1 MKRLMD
7 RGVHKLLLIT
17 MIVVPAI
24 PLLLAVL
31 IGYYSYS
38 TTTEKLVVSA
48 IRQSAI
54 DHRDII
60 SAFLKERQAD
70 LQAYLNLIPPDHL
83 KRGLEH
89 DDIALMFKSAGG
101 VFQDLGLISP
111 NGVQMSYAGAY
122 ELIEKKYL
130 GAPWYQD
137 AVKNGYHVSD
147 VFLGYRNVPHFVVAV
162 TRLIDGKPWVLR
174 GTINPDIFRKLVD
187 GVKLGD
193 TGEAYI
199 VSLDGKFQTVRRS
212 GGRLLEND
220 FFKYPKQ
227 EKNIITFLGN
237 DHGVDYLFA
246 SALMNDGKWRLI
258 VRQKRADAFRSTNY
272 AGYTILII
280 LFCGGVV
287 IVVLAFFASRK
298 ICETLERQAGAV
310 CALENQLMRAARL
323 AELGEMSAGF
333 AHEINNP
340 LQIMKSDLALLE
352 MVLKDALSS
361 DFDPII
367 GDEVQDIADQL
378 KLQIDRCAGITRE
391 ILNFGRSSKPELQN
405 INLEVY
411 LPGVGAMVEK
421 KATVHGIQLSCAV
434 SPDTPSVEADPRQLQ
449 QVMVNLLNN
458 AIQAVIDRHGSKGGK
473 VSVEAMRGEDGSAI
487 IKVTDNGTGISSDN
501 LTKVFVPFF
510 STKAPGKGT
519 GLGLSV
525 CHTIIDTLGGELTV
539 ESVRNEGSVFT
550 IILPGINC

>member
-1 MKRLMD
+1 MKKQVY
-7 RGVHKLLLIT
+7 RGVHKLLLVS
-17 MIVVPAI
+17 MIIVPAI
-24 PLLLAVL
+24 PLLLAVT

-38 TTTEKLVVSA
+38 KTTEKLVVSA

-60 SAFLKERQAD
+60 SVFLKERQSD
-70 LQAYLNLIPPDHL
+70 LQEYLNLIPPEHL

-89 DDIALMFKSAGG
+89 EDIALMYKYAGG
-101 VFQDLGLISP
+101 VFQDLGLIAP
-111 NGVQMSYAGAY
+111 DGVQVSYAGAY
-122 ELIEKKYL
+122 ELAEKKYL
-130 GAPWYQD
+130 DAPWYQG
-137 AVKNGYHVSD
+137 AVKKGYYVSD
-147 VFLGYRNVPHFVVAV
+147 VYLGYRNVPHFVVAV
-162 TRLIDGKPWVLR
+162 MKRIDGKPWVLR

-199 VSLDGKFQTVRRS
+199 VSQDGKFQTARRS

-220 FFKYPKQ
+220 LFNYPFQK
-227 EKNIITFLGN
+227 KNIMSFLGN
-237 DHGVDYLFA
+237 DDGADYLFT

-258 VRQKRADAFRSTNY
+258 VRQKRVDAFRSTNN
-272 AGYTILII
+272 AGYTVLII
-280 LFCGGVV
+280 LLCGGAF

-298 ICETLERQAGAV
+298 IYETLERQAGDV
-310 CALENQLMRAARL
+310 CALENQLMRAVRL

-352 MVLKDALSS
+352 MVLEDVFSS
-361 DFDPII
+361 NCDPVIR
-367 GDEVQDIADQL
+367 DEVQDIADQL

-391 ILNFGRSSKPELQN
+391 ILNFGRSNKPELQN
-405 INLEVY
+405 INLAVY

-421 KATVHGIQLSCAV
+421 KAVVHGIQMSCTI
-434 SPDTPSVEADPRQLQ
+434 SPETPLIEADPGQLQ

-458 AIQAVIDRHGSKGGK
+458 AIHAVIDRHGSEGGK
-473 VSVEAMRGEDGSAI
+473 VRVDAARGADGSAV
-487 IKVTDNGTGISSDN
+487 IKVSDNGTGISPDYLN
-501 LTKVFVPFF
+501 KVFVPFF

-525 CHTIIDTLGGELTV
+525 CHTIITSLGGDLIV
-539 ESVRNEGSVFT
+539 ESVKNEGTVFT
-550 IILPGINC
+550 ITLPGINN

>member
-1 MKRLMD
+1 MKKLIDCR
-7 RGVHKLLLIT
+7 VHKLLLIS

-24 PLLLAVL
+24 PLLLAMF

-38 TTTEKLVVSA
+38 KTTEKLVVSA

-70 LQAYLNLIPPDHL
+70 LQSYLNLIPADHL
-83 KRGLEH
+83 EWGMDH
-89 DDIALMFKSAGG
+89 GDIALIFKNAGG
-101 VFQDLGLISP
+101 VFQDLGLIAP
-111 NGVQMSYAGAY
+111 DGVQISYSGEY
-122 ELIEKKYL
+122 ELTEKNYRD
-130 GAPWYQD
+130 ASWYQD
-137 AVKNGYHVSD
+137 TLKNGYHVSD

-174 GTINPDIFRKLVD
+174 GTVNSDIFRKLVD

-199 VSLDGKFQTVRRS
+199 VSQDSKFQTARRS
-212 GGRLLEND
+212 GGGLLEND
-220 FFKYPKQ
+220 LFNYPYQK
-227 EKNIITFLGN
+227 KNIITFTGN
-237 DHGVDYLFA
+237 DNGVDYLLA

-258 VRQKRADAFRSTNY
+258 VRQKRADAFRSTNI
-272 AGYTILII
+272 AGYTIL
-280 LFCGGVV
+280 LVLLCGGAV
-287 IVVLAFFASRK
+287 IVVLALFTSRK
-298 ICETLERQAGAV
+298 IYETLERQAEAV
-310 CALENQLMRAARL
+310 CTLENQLMRAARL

-352 MVLKDALSS
+352 LVLEDALPSNCES
-361 DFDPII
+361 AVR
-367 GDEVQDIADQL
+367 DEVQDISDQL

-391 ILNFGRSSKPELQN
+391 ILNFGRSGKPELQK
-405 INLEVY
+405 IDLAEY

-421 KATVHGIQLSCAV
+421 KATVHGVQMGCEI
-434 SPDTPSVEADPRQLQ
+434 SPETPQIEADPRQLQ

-458 AIQAVIDRHGSKGGK
+458 AIYAVIDRHGSEGGK
-473 VSVEAMRGEDGSAI
+473 VSVDAGCMADGSAV
-487 IKVTDNGTGISSDN
+487 IKVSDNGIGISPDN
-501 LTKVFVPFF
+501 LTKIFVPFF
-510 STKAPGKGT
+510 STKAPGQGT

-525 CHTIIDTLGGELTV
+525 CHTIINTLGGDLTV
-539 ESVRNEGSVFT
+539 ESVRNEGTVFT
-550 IILPGINC
+550 ITLPAFKS

>member
-1 MKRLMD
+1 MKRKLY
-7 RGVHKLLLIT
+7 RGVHKLLLVS
-17 MIVVPAI
+17 MIVVPAL
-24 PLLLAVL
+24 PLLLAVT

-38 TTTEKLVVSA
+38 KTTEKLVVSA

-60 SAFLKERQAD
+60 SVFLKERQSD
-70 LQAYLNLIPPDHL
+70 LQEYLNLIPPEHL
-83 KRGLEH
+83 KGGGEH
-89 DDIALMFKSAGG
+89 EEIALMYKYAGG
-101 VFQDLGLISP
+101 VFQDLGLIAP
-111 NGVQMSYAGAY
+111 GGVQVSYAGAY
-122 ELIEKKYL
+122 ELAEMKYL
-130 GAPWYQD
+130 DAPWYQG
-137 AVKNGYHVSD
+137 AVKKGYYVSD
-147 VFLGYRNVPHFVVAV
+147 VYLGYRNVPHFVVAV
-162 TRLIDGKPWVLR
+162 MRRIDGKPWVLR

-199 VSLDGKFQTVRRS
+199 VSQDGKFQTARRS

-220 FFKYPKQ
+220 LFNYPSQK
-227 EKNIITFLGN
+227 KNIMTFLGN
-237 DHGVDYLFA
+237 DDGADYLLA

-258 VRQKRADAFRSTNY
+258 VRQKRSDAFRSTTNS
-272 AGYTILII
+272 GYTILII
-280 LFCGGVV
+280 LLCGGAF

-298 ICETLERQAGAV
+298 IYETLEHQANDV
-310 CALENQLMRAARL
+310 CVLENQLMRAVRL

-361 DFDPII
+361 DCDPVIR
-367 GDEVQDIADQL
+367 DEVYEIAAQF

-405 INLEVY
+405 INLAVY
-411 LPGVGAMVEK
+411 LPGVGNLVEK
-421 KATVHGIQLSCAV
+421 NANVHGIQLSCV
-434 SPDTPSVEADPRQLQ
+434 ISPDTPFVEVDPGQLQ

-458 AIQAVIDRHGSKGGK
+458 AIHAVIDRYGSEGGK
-473 VSVEAMRGEDGSAI
+473 VLVTAERRTDGSAV
-487 IKVTDNGTGISSDN
+487 IKVSDNGTGISPDN
-501 LTKVFVPFF
+501 MTKVFVPFF

-525 CHTIIDTLGGELTV
+525 CHTIISSLGGTLIV
-539 ESVRNEGSVFT
+539 ESVMNEGTVFT
-550 IILPGINC
+550 ITLPGISN